1 MPCCA
6 CSCSSKSAKSSSAA
20 TWLAVAAGVALTGGL
35 LAGLAPSSK
44 ETVGETASVAAT
56 ANVATAAD
64 AWTVDAVHSSIMFRI
79 KHMNASLFYGRFND
93 ISGTAKFDGSVP
105 TEMAFEVKTASIDT
119 NNEGRDKHLRNTDFF
134 NADQFPVCSFKAT
147 KITPASESS
156 FKVTGDLTMNGTT
169 KPVDITLEKVGQGE
183 GRGGAKLMGLATEFT
198 INRQDFGI
206 KYGSGGAL
214 GDDVK
219 IYVGLELTNK

>member
-6 CSCSSKSAKSSSAA
+6 CSCSSKSTKSSSVA
-20 TWLAVAAGVALTGGL
+20 TWLAIAAGVAFAGGL
-35 LAGLAPSSK
+35 LAGFAPSSK

-56 ANVATAAD
+56 ANVAAAD
-64 AWTVDAVHSSIMFRI
+64 AWTVDPVHSSIMFRI

>member
-6 CSCSSKSAKSSSAA
+6 CSCSSKSTKSSSAA

-35 LAGLAPSSK
+35 LAGFAPSST
-44 ETVGETASVAAT
+44 ETVGEATAAAT
-56 ANVATAAD
+56 ATVAGAAD
-64 AWTVDAVHSSIMFRI
+64 TWTVDAVHSSIMFRI

-93 ISGTAKFDGSVP
+93 ISGAAKFDGSVP

-147 KITPASESS
+147 KITPASDSS
-156 FKVTGDLTMNGTT
+156 YKVTGDLTMNGTT
-169 KPVDITLEKVGQGE
+169 KPVEITLEKVGQGE

>member
-1 MPCCA
+1 MPCCT
-6 CSCSSKSAKSSSAA
+6 CSCSSKSTKSSSAA

-35 LAGLAPSSK
+35 LAGFAPSSK

-56 ANVATAAD
+56 ANVAAAD
-64 AWTVDAVHSSIMFRI
+64 AWTVDPVHSSIMFRI

-219 IYVGLELTNK
+219 IYAGLELTNK

>member
-6 CSCSSKSAKSSSAA
+6 CSCSSKSTKSSSVA
-20 TWLAVAAGVALTGGL
+20 TWLAIAAGVAFAGGL
-35 LAGLAPSSK
+35 LAGFAPSSK

-56 ANVATAAD
+56 ANVAAAD
-64 AWTVDAVHSSIMFRI
+64 AWTVDPVHSSIMFRI

-183 GRGGAKLMGLATEFT
+183 GRGGTKLMGLATEFT

-214 GDDVK
+214 GDEVK